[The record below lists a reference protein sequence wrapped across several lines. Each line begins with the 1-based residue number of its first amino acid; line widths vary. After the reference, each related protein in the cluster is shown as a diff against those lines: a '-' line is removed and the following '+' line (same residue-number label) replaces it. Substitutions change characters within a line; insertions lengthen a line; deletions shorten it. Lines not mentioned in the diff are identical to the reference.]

1 MLYSTRSLDYRFGHR
16 SHMLFAVTG
25 RRVCII
31 TWSGLS
37 EGFQFHPEHI
47 ICSVDSFSIV
57 SLGKMIQLQMHF
69 GFNQSLQWDSSAS
82 NEQHKNNFF
91 YPVLQCHF
99 YHDPM
104 KKVIFFYPLP
114 ILNIVVIQNCLS
126 SKTFRFQWHFLL
138 WLINTYLNCSY
149 IISKH
154 KSWRAMN
161 KIDRTERK
169 AGD

>member
-1 MLYSTRSLDYRFGHR
+1 MFLPKHGIQESIKRIQYWVVWTIEFYRLLYLMLTMLYSTRSLDYRFRHR

-37 EGFQFHPEHI
+37 EGFRFHPEHI

-69 GFNQSLQWDSSAS
+69 GFNQSLQLDSSAS

-104 KKVIFFYPLP
+104 KKVIFFTP
-114 ILNIVVIQNCLS
+114 S
-126 SKTFRFQWHFLL
+126 RF
-138 WLINTYLNCSY
+138 
-149 IISKH
+149 
-154 KSWRAMN
+154 
-161 KIDRTERK
+161 
-169 AGD
+169 

>member
-37 EGFQFHPEHI
+37 EGFQFHPEQI

-69 GFNQSLQWDSSAS
+69 GFNQSLQLDSSAS

-114 ILNIVVIQNCLS
+114 VVIQNCLS

>member
-1 MLYSTRSLDYRFGHR
+1 MLTMLYSTRSLDYRFGHR

-69 GFNQSLQWDSSAS
+69 GFNQSLQLDSSAS
-82 NEQHKNNFF
+82 NEQHKNIFF

-99 YHDPM
+99 YHASM
-104 KKVIFFYPLP
+104 KKVIFFTP
-114 ILNIVVIQNCLS
+114 
-126 SKTFRFQWHFLL
+126 TRF
-138 WLINTYLNCSY
+138 
-149 IISKH
+149 
-154 KSWRAMN
+154 
-161 KIDRTERK
+161 
-169 AGD
+169 

>member
-1 MLYSTRSLDYRFGHR
+1 MFLPKHGIQESVKRIQYCIVWTIEFYRLLYLMLTMLYSTRSLDYRFGHR

-31 TWSGLS
+31 TCSGLS

-69 GFNQSLQWDSSAS
+69 GFNQSLQLDSSAS

-138 WLINTYLNCSY
+138 
-149 IISKH
+149 
-154 KSWRAMN
+154 
-161 KIDRTERK
+161 
-169 AGD
+169 

>member
-1 MLYSTRSLDYRFGHR
+1 MMDTDCRFQLSFQKQKMRKDWLKKYKKPFISNVFAKNTGFRNQSREFNIVLSGLLNSTDYYTHAMLTMLYSTRSLDYRFGHR

-69 GFNQSLQWDSSAS
+69 GFNQSLQLDSSAS

-91 YPVLQCHF
+91 TPF
-99 YHDPM
+99 YNA
-104 KKVIFFYPLP
+104 IFTTT
-114 ILNIVVIQNCLS
+114 Q
-126 SKTFRFQWHFLL
+126 
-138 WLINTYLNCSY
+138 
-149 IISKH
+149 
-154 KSWRAMN
+154 
-161 KIDRTERK
+161 
-169 AGD
+169 

>member
-69 GFNQSLQWDSSAS
+69 GFNQLLQLDSSAS

-104 KKVIFFYPLP
+104 KKVIFFTP
-114 ILNIVVIQNCLS
+114 S
-126 SKTFRFQWHFLL
+126 RF
-138 WLINTYLNCSY
+138 
-149 IISKH
+149 
-154 KSWRAMN
+154 
-161 KIDRTERK
+161 
-169 AGD
+169 

>member
-1 MLYSTRSLDYRFGHR
+1 MPKHGTQESVKRIQYWIVWTIEFYRLLYLMLTMLYSTRSLDYRFGHR

-69 GFNQSLQWDSSAS
+69 GFNQLLQLDSSAS
-82 NEQHKNNFF
+82 NEQHKFF

-104 KKVIFFYPLP
+104 KKVIFFTPPDSEHSRYSELFVVK
-114 ILNIVVIQNCLS
+114 NIPFSVAFS
-126 SKTFRFQWHFLL
+126 SM
-138 WLINTYLNCSY
+138 IN
-149 IISKH
+149 
-154 KSWRAMN
+154 
-161 KIDRTERK
+161 
-169 AGD
+169 

>member
-1 MLYSTRSLDYRFGHR
+1 MLTMLYSTRSLDYRFGHR

-69 GFNQSLQWDSSAS
+69 GFNQSLQLDSSAS
-82 NEQHKNNFF
+82 NEQHKNKFF
-91 YPVLQCHF
+91 YPVSQCHF

-104 KKVIFFYPLP
+104 KKVIFLP
-114 ILNIVVIQNCLS
+114 SEHSRDSELFVVKNISFSVAFS
-126 SKTFRFQWHFLL
+126 SM
-138 WLINTYLNCSY
+138 IN
-149 IISKH
+149 
-154 KSWRAMN
+154 
-161 KIDRTERK
+161 
-169 AGD
+169 